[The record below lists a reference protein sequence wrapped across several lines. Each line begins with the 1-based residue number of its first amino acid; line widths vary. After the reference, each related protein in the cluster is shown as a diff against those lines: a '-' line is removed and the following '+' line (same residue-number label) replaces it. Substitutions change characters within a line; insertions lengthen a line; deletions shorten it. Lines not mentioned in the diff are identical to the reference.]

1 MPSLEI
7 RFHSVGGIQNN
18 TKRLTHKAQKHSRSP
33 INYEKD
39 APLIWMVTDRCSTGK
54 AGVVSQGNDWKNAYI
69 AAFYS
74 AKLNN
79 AQRNYP
85 THEIE
90 MLASVET
97 MLRHKDIL
105 QGVHFNW
112 VTDHKVAKQ
121 GG

>member
-1 MPSLEI
+1 MLDTQS
-7 RFHSVGGIQNN
+7 S
-18 TKRLTHKAQKHSRSP
+18 KASHHP

-39 APLIWMVTDRCSTGK
+39 APPIWMVTDGCSTGI

-112 VTDHKVAKQ
+112 VTDHKVAKR